1 MKKLF
6 VFFALLT
13 SLVSHSQVE
22 NQVFIWGK
30 DSLDT
35 ELLVKLMEK
44 EINKVRKENG
54 LDTLVVSTDLRK
66 GSLINST
73 KCADMPGL
81 QLMHTEKNA
90 FEVAQYLTSNSMS
103 KGVKDDL
110 YSTSKVFVSGWMMSP
125 PHRKAILKKDLKYI
139 GCGVAVKLKI
149 MKEEIYVCDRKNRG
163 QSILKMVDRENYCI
177 WVSVRFS

>member
-110 YSTSKVFVSGWMMSP
+110 YSTS
-125 PHRKAILKKDLKYI
+125 
-139 GCGVAVKLKI
+139 
-149 MKEEIYVCDRKNRG
+149 
-163 QSILKMVDRENYCI
+163 
-177 WVSVRFS
+177 